1 MLKRIL
7 VALSGSPFTTSAI
20 RHTIELGK
28 THQARVFG
36 VTVTD
41 IERLEDIGP
50 IPVGAAAAA
59 HALAEHRLA
68 TAQEAL
74 EVSINEFTS
83 ACQSAKLESTLYME
97 EGDSLE
103 KFMSLS
109 RYSDLTVIGLRG
121 LFEYGVVRNPR
132 DTVLK
137 AIARGLR
144 PILAAAEHYRPI
156 KRVMVAYNGSIES
169 AKAMKSF
176 VWVNAWPGVTVRV
189 ICIGDKRDVPGLL
202 ADASEY
208 FTEHGY
214 PTDTEHRDGDPHKIL
229 LKAAGEWNADLIVM
243 GATSRS
249 KLGRLIWGDTAL
261 DVLEKSTI
269 PVFMSQ

>member
-20 RHTIELGK
+20 RHATELGAG
-28 THQARVFG
+28 HHARVFG

-41 IERLEDIGP
+41 LERLEDIGP
-50 IPVGAAAAA
+50 VPVGAAAAA

-68 TAQEAL
+68 TAREAL
-74 EVSINEFTS
+74 EISINEFTA
-83 ACQSAKLESTLYME
+83 ACQTAKLDSTLYME
-97 EGDSLE
+97 EGDCLE

-121 LFEYGVVRNPR
+121 LFEYGVVQNPR
-132 DTVLK
+132 DTILK

-144 PILAAAEHYRPI
+144 PILAVAEQYRPV

-176 VWVNAWPGVTVRV
+176 VWINAWPGVEVRV

-214 PTDTEHRDGDPHKIL
+214 STDSEHRAGDPHKEL
-229 LKAAGEWNADLIVM
+229 LKAAGEWKADMIVM

-261 DVLEKSTI
+261 DVLENSTI
-269 PVFMSQ
+269 PVFLSQ